1 MIEHEENILF
11 VDALSFIPSFFFW
24 TYFGL
29 LSFRY
34 FEFMNWKKLNSMQSV
49 SKKKIWN
56 QEDKFV
62 GIFILFVRDNKKLAA
77 GFGELDDSNFVFES
91 VLS

>member
-1 MIEHEENILF
+1 
-11 VDALSFIPSFFFW
+11 
-24 TYFGL
+24 
-29 LSFRY
+29 
-34 FEFMNWKKLNSMQSV
+34 MQSV
-49 SKKKIWN
+49 SKKIWN

-62 GIFILFVRDNKKLAA
+62 GIFILFVEIKKMT